1 MSNKVDSYCKEIE
14 KNNIEGFI
22 IPSKDNKW
30 FFTFLVTLL
39 NEKSFKLLDSKT
51 PKTELKD
58 FYDSIKSPKKPIF
71 GDLTKEVNDFTFNMK
86 RQMDISN
93 ELYNYLIKNNLYNYF
108 LLPKYLKYLGFSCIT
123 FECFKT
129 DLYGGIYNY
138 LKLYNEKDGKPV
150 CAIDI
155 KNMKK
160 SKGLKYDQRYDFNP
174 DYLLINMWN
183 NDDKFLDS
191 IIGDDELKYYDLDT
205 NDIIEENKVPYNKV
219 DYNGYEYKLKSVLL
233 TNYNIKEYKKPEHTI
248 SITECH
254 NKNYA
259 FTNSFYKI
267 KPATKKPKDFIMSF
281 NPLQKYEE
289 KPCTT
294 LVELTNKNKNKRM
307 LLSEY
312 YCELKSNGDEKIKEI
327 DETTNYCFSIKK
339 GKRVLIYIKGNRIK
353 TEEEIARERA
363 EAAEIKKKMEE
374 AKKAAEEE
382 AKTAKNKKKEETPEE
397 KQERLEK
404 EKLCNTINDYLKK
417 IKTNQDKDKIFDK
430 IKAEKDFIAN
440 QLKTL
445 EAKEKTYETNK
456 SELQRLRAD
465 IDKMQKE
472 NVRAMSDIMKNFK
485 EEFNQPR
492 PQPQKS
498 SQKAHTAQSAQ
509 SPKEV

>member
-1 MSNKVDSYCKEIE
+1 MSDKNYCKELQ

-22 IPSKDNKW
+22 LPSKDNKW

-39 NEKSFKLLDSKT
+39 NEKSFKLLNSKT
-51 PKTELKD
+51 PKPELKD
-58 FYDSIKSPKKPIF
+58 FYDSITNPKKPIF
-71 GDLTKEVNDFTFNMK
+71 GDLTKEVNDFTSEMK
-86 RQMDISN
+86 RRMDIPN

-108 LLPKYLKYLGFSCIT
+108 LLPKYLKYLGFSCTT
-123 FECFKT
+123 FECFKA
-129 DLYGGIYNY
+129 DLYGGVYDY
-138 LKLYNEKDGKPV
+138 LKLYTTKDGSV
-150 CAIDI
+150 CVIDTKSM
-155 KNMKK
+155 KN
-160 SKGLKYDQRYDFNP
+160 SKGLTYDQRPDLNP

-183 NDDKFLDS
+183 DNDKFLDS
-191 IIGDDELKYYDLDT
+191 IIGDDKIKYDDLDT
-205 NDIIEENKVPYNKV
+205 DDIIKYEKVPYDTV
-219 DYNGYEYKLKSVLL
+219 EYNGYEYNFKAALL
-233 TNYNIKEYKKPEHTI
+233 TNYNTKEYAKPEHTI
-248 SITECH
+248 SITECDD
-254 NKNYA
+254 KNYA

-267 KPATKKPKDFIMSF
+267 KPDTKKPKDFIMSF

-294 LVELTNKNKNKRM
+294 LVELNDKNKRM

-312 YCELKSNGDEKIKEI
+312 SCELNNGNKKIKEI
-327 DETTNYCFSIKK
+327 DETKNYCFSTKR
-339 GKRVLIYIKGNRIK
+339 GKRVLIFIKGNRIK
-353 TEEEIARERA
+353 TKEEIAKERA

-382 AKTAKNKKKEETPEE
+382 AKAAKNKKKEETPEE

-472 NVRAMSDIMKNFK
+472 NVKAMGDIMKNFK
-485 EEFNQPR
+485 DEFNQPR